1 MWKRGRGESLAL
13 NWGGGPGGHRV
24 GTGPRE
30 QLSRQFYSTPP
41 TTRAAIDDIS
51 TLLQK
56 MSGILFLYGFALAF
70 VFFFISSN
78 ILPSHFALGC

>member
-1 MWKRGRGESLAL
+1 MLWSRRERGDMGQVDA
-13 NWGGGPGGHRV
+13 
-24 GTGPRE
+24 GPRE

-56 MSGILFLYGFALAF
+56 TSGILFVYDFALALA
-70 VFFFISSN
+70 FFFISSN
-78 ILPSHFALGC
+78 IILL

>member
-1 MWKRGRGESLAL
+1 MGQVDA
-13 NWGGGPGGHRV
+13 
-24 GTGPRE
+24 GPRE

-56 MSGILFLYGFALAF
+56 SLAF
-70 VFFFISSN
+70 YLFM
-78 ILPSHFALGC
+78 ILPLPLPSSSFRPILYYYRMLIKY

>member
-1 MWKRGRGESLAL
+1 MEQEQERGGDMGQVDA
-13 NWGGGPGGHRV
+13 
-24 GTGPRE
+24 GPRE

-56 MSGILFLYGFALAF
+56 MSGTLFVYGFALS
-70 VFFFISSN
+70 FFFI
-78 ILPSHFALGC
+78 

>member
-1 MWKRGRGESLAL
+1 MWSRRERGDMGQVDA
-13 NWGGGPGGHRV
+13 
-24 GTGPRE
+24 GPRE

-56 MSGILFLYGFALAF
+56 KSGILFVYDFALALA
-70 VFFFISSN
+70 FFFISSN
-78 ILPSHFALGC
+78 IILL

>member
-1 MWKRGRGESLAL
+1 MGQVDA
-13 NWGGGPGGHRV
+13 
-24 GTGPRE
+24 GPRE

-56 MSGILFLYGFALAF
+56 MSGILFVYGFALALN
-70 VFFFISSN
+70 FFFISSN
-78 ILPSHFALGC
+78 ILPQILPLDVDKYWGNEECGKISH